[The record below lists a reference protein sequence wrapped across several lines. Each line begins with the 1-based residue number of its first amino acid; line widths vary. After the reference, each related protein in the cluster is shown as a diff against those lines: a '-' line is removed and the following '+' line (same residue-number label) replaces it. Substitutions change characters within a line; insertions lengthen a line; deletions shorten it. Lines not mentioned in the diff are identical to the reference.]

1 MVGGPYTVGA
11 ARGIVL
17 AQESAL
23 LEPDRFA
30 LLVVKPDGVAQH
42 LTRLISLWTRDRGY
56 KLRGFR
62 ELFLSPEH
70 QSILDL
76 DIHAGGGIDRRLS
89 EVFYGLGPAHALLL
103 EREGSR
109 STDEG
114 SAAAELAGRFTGDG
128 LPHRARPGTLRGDFG
143 ALNPVFNL
151 VHATDSTDDLD
162 RDARAL
168 FDRPL
173 VELLGPDGARPDGI
187 TQTQHLLRP
196 FKLWS
201 IVADVLA
208 AWLGPKVVRPI
219 DWPADSH
226 GPSHPAVGAA
236 LMACTRTARRAGG
249 EDGEILRGVLDGSTA
264 YAQFARRVST
274 VDPWHG
280 CLAYTTLRHLTLCA
294 DTP

>member
-1 MVGGPYTVGA
+1 M
-11 ARGIVL
+11 
-17 AQESAL
+17 
-23 LEPDRFA
+23 LEPGRFA
-30 LLVVKPDGVAQH
+30 LLIVKPDGVAQH
-42 LTRLISLWTRDRGY
+42 LTRLISLWTGDRGY

-62 ELFLSPEH
+62 ELVLSPEH
-70 QSILDL
+70 QLILDA
-76 DIHAGGGIDRRLS
+76 DTHSGGRIDRQLS

-109 STDEG
+109 SSGES
-114 SAAAELAGRFTGDG
+114 SAAAELAGQFTGDA

-151 VHATDSTDDLD
+151 VHATKDTDSLD

-173 VELLGPDGARPDGI
+173 IELLGPSGARPDGI
-187 TQTQHLLRP
+187 AQTPHLLRP
-196 FKLWS
+196 FKLWTT
-201 IVADVLA
+201 VADVLA
-208 AWLGPKVVRPI
+208 AWLGPEVVRPI

-236 LMACTRTARRAGG
+236 LMACTRAAQRAGG
-249 EDGEILRGVLDGSTA
+249 EDGEVLTGVLGGTTS
-264 YAQFARRVST
+264 YVQFARQVPA
-274 VDPWHG
+274 VDSWHG
-280 CLAYTTLRHLTLCA
+280 YLAYTTLRHLTLCA

>member
-1 MVGGPYTVGA
+1 M
-11 ARGIVL
+11 
-17 AQESAL
+17 

-30 LLVVKPDGVAQH
+30 VLVVKPDGVAQH

-62 ELFLSPEH
+62 ELILSPEH
-70 QSILDL
+70 QLILDA
-76 DIHAGGGIDRRLS
+76 DTQVGGRIDRQLS

-109 STDEG
+109 SSDKG
-114 SAAAELAGRFTGDG
+114 SAAAELAGITGDV

-151 VHATDSTDDLD
+151 VHVTSGTDYLD

-173 VELLGPDGARPDGI
+173 VELLGLNGARPDGI
-187 TQTQHLLRP
+187 SQTPHLLRP

-201 IVADVLA
+201 VVADILA
-208 AWLGPKVVRPI
+208 AWLGPEVVRPTN
-219 DWPADSH
+219 WPAESH

-236 LMACTRTARRAGG
+236 LMACTRAAQRAGG
-249 EDGEILRGVLDGSTA
+249 ENGEVLTGVLDGRTS
-264 YAQFARRVST
+264 YVHFARQVPM
-274 VDPWHG
+274 VDTWHG
-280 CLAYTTLRHLTLCA
+280 YLAYTTLRHLTLCA